1 MRWSQWR
8 AKSPFKDSVAPK
20 VMSAVDSA
28 LAIVGADPDPECWV
42 IWGDDPKV
50 RYLLFVPTLSGLVQL
65 NVRVAVPGEGP
76 RASGK
81 VVRWNRVQLGE
92 LAVEIQAGHRLVTF
106 QVEAQPLNGADAAA
120 DAISAFALA
129 LFAAADGRPAPTAR
143 AVAKRRAGGSA
154 TAARSGTTAR
164 SGAATKSAATA
175 ATRSGATAAGVKPAT
190 PTRSAATPA
199 PMRRLAPPKGAG
211 R

>member
-20 VMSAVDSA
+20 VMSAVDAA
-28 LAIVGADPDPECWV
+28 LEIVGAEPDPECWV
-42 IWGDDPKV
+42 VWGDDPLV

-106 QVEAQPLNGADAAA
+106 QVESQPLNGADGAA
-120 DAISAFALA
+120 DAISSFALA
-129 LFAAADGRPAPTAR
+129 LFAAADGRPAPVAR
-143 AVAKRRAGGSA
+143 PGAKRRAGA
-154 TAARSGTTAR
+154 SGTTAK
-164 SGAATKSAATA
+164 SGGT
-175 ATRSGATAAGVKPAT
+175 TRSGNAAE
-190 PTRSAATPA
+190 RSARSGSVAA
-199 PMRRLAPPKGAG
+199 PVKRLAAPKGAA

>member
-8 AKSPFKDSVAPK
+8 AKSPFKDSVAPT
-20 VMSAVDSA
+20 VMAAVDSA
-28 LAIVGADPDPECWV
+28 LEILGAEPDPECWV
-42 IWGDDPKV
+42 IWGDDPRV
-50 RYLLFVPTLSGLVQL
+50 RYLLFVPMPAGLVQL

-81 VVRWNRVQLGE
+81 IVRWNRVQLGE

-129 LFAAADGRPAPTAR
+129 LFAAADGRPAPIAR
-143 AVAKRRAGGSA
+143 AVGKRTAAGKAGRPTKPAVAARAGA
-154 TAARSGTTAR
+154 AARSGAGSTSVRTAKAPMTPR
-164 SGAATKSAATA
+164 S
-175 ATRSGATAAGVKPAT
+175 
-190 PTRSAATPA
+190 TPA
-199 PMRRLAPPKGAG
+199 AAPIARLAAPKARG